1 MTISD
6 PEIRLTVA
14 GQALR
19 ELPAEDCLDW
29 LETQGLSSA
38 TPPQAA
44 RPAIIAIVRNLCR
57 QPLSRAWWQSLGEAA
72 DARSRRDL
80 VALCTEVE
88 ESDQTRLRQTLDRE
102 LQEKTVGYRI
112 SHARTANPSQLDR
125 LIHDQEPRV
134 IRSLL
139 GNSKLTLQ
147 QVLRL
152 VTRRPLIRPVVDEL
166 IDAPKWSQIY
176 EVHRGL
182 ARNDTVS
189 HRVRLAHLLLLAP
202 NDLHR
207 LARDPMQSE
216 LARRAARYR
225 FIEGIE
231 SREYPTPRLLE
242 ERVFD

>member
-1 MTISD
+1 M
-6 PEIRLTVA
+6 
-14 GQALR
+14 
-19 ELPAEDCLDW
+19 
-29 LETQGLSSA
+29 
-38 TPPQAA
+38 
-44 RPAIIAIVRNLCR
+44 
-57 QPLSRAWWQSLGEAA
+57 
-72 DARSRRDL
+72 
-80 VALCTEVE
+80 ALCAEVE
-88 ESDQTRLRQTLDRE
+88 EVDQTRLRQTLDRE

-112 SHARTANPSQLDR
+112 SKARTAGPSELDR

-152 VTRRPLIRPVVDEL
+152 VTRRPLIKPIVHVL

-176 EVHRGL
+176 EIHRAL
-182 ARNDTVS
+182 SRNDTVT

-207 LARDPMQSE
+207 LARDPMQSQ
-216 LARRAARYR
+216 LARDAARFR
-225 FIEGIE
+225 FIQGIDGG
-231 SREYPTPRLLE
+231 EYPSPRQVE